1 MKRIKSLFKRKRKK
15 LNPDKDEKNISKFK
29 ASNNIGI
36 IRKAPHPFLN
46 SKGVKYYLHFK
57 DVKLRGGRTQRIYFF
72 ARDIRSGM
80 LDEVPAGY
88 KVMETERTGMPIL
101 KKS

>member
-1 MKRIKSLFKRKRKK
+1 MAFSYT
-15 LNPDKDEKNISKFK
+15 
-29 ASNNIGI
+29 
-36 IRKAPHPFLN
+36 N

-57 DVKLRGGRTQRIYFF
+57 DVTLRGGKKQRIYFF
-72 ARDIRSGM
+72 ARDVRDGS

-88 KVMETERTGMPIL
+88 EVMETKRTGMPVL